1 MPIRPL
7 AGNKLMKDDA
17 LWSLAGMQIKVFF
30 LFFGRVE
37 GGMGSLA
44 NDSWEILGRSL

>member
-30 LFFGRVE
+30 FFFWGGLRVGWGVWQMIVGRF
-37 GGMGSLA
+37 
-44 NDSWEILGRSL
+44 